1 MAVDGDRALTGPQQS
16 ASTAGPEAPPQRAA
30 PLVYGVVG
38 RGWRAEFYL
47 RLARALP
54 DRFRVAGVLTR
65 DAEGGARVAADWG
78 VPTVQDVQRLLDMR
92 PELVVTSVPWALNP
106 AMVERIAV
114 AGVPVL
120 SETPPAPDL
129 PGLLALWEAVGPSGL
144 VQVAE
149 QYQFQPLHAA
159 RLALVG
165 RGLIGQPTAVHL
177 SSTHGY
183 HAMSLI
189 RRLLGVGFDDAAV
202 RAQVLSAPL
211 VHSLGPAGWPDDDAG
226 SQVDQ
231 VEETLATL
239 DFGGGRSGLYDF
251 TDNQWW
257 HPLRTHRHVVRGS
270 HGEIVDSSVT
280 TMADVRSPVTR
291 SIRRRQTGVDG
302 NLEGAHLEFLTLDG
316 EVVWRN
322 PYAPARLSDEEI
334 AIAELLERTRA
345 WLRDGAEAP
354 YPLAQA
360 SQDHLLALTIADA
373 VRAGSE
379 IRTTRQ
385 PWAS

>member
-1 MAVDGDRALTGPQQS
+1 M
-16 ASTAGPEAPPQRAA
+16 
-30 PLVYGVVG
+30 YGIVG
-38 RGWRAEFYL
+38 RGWRAEFFL
-47 RLARALP
+47 RLARVLP

-65 DAEGGARVAADWG
+65 DSAGGARVAAEWG
-78 VPTVQDVQRLLDMR
+78 VPTFQDLQQLLALQ
-92 PELVVTSVPWALNP
+92 PELVVTSIPWALNP
-106 AMVERIAV
+106 TMIERIAG

-129 PGLLALWEAVGPSGL
+129 PGLRALWEAVGPSGL

-159 RLALVG
+159 RLALVR

-189 RRLLGVGFDDAAV
+189 RLLLGVGFDDAAV
-202 RAQVLSAPL
+202 RAQVVTAPL
-211 VHSLGPAGWPDDDAG
+211 VRSLSSGGWPDDADGAV
-226 SQVDQ
+226 VDQ

-270 HGEIVDSSVT
+270 HGEIVDSAVT
-280 TMADVRSPVTR
+280 TMLDVRSPFTR
-291 SIRRRQTGVDG
+291 SISRRQTGIDG
-302 NLEGAHLEFLTLDG
+302 NLEGAHLETLALDG
-316 EVVWRN
+316 EIVWRN
-322 PYAPARLSDEEI
+322 PFAPARLSDEEV

-345 WLRDGAEAP
+345 WLRDGAQPP

-360 SQDHLLALTIADA
+360 SQDHLLALTIAEA
-373 VRAGSE
+373 VRTGTE
-379 IRTTRQ
+379 VRTTRQ